1 MISCSSGLLEPI
13 TSSMMG
19 ATGSAKKG
27 KFSTLDGNKEEKLSS
42 NLLITDS
49 TTALVEAAQT
59 TGSLLRKV

>member
-1 MISCSSGLLEPI
+1 
-13 TSSMMG
+13 MMG